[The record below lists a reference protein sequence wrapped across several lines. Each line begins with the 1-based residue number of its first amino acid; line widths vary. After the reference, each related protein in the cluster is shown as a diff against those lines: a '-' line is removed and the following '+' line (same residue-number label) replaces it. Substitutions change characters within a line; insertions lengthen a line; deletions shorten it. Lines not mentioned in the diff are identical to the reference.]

1 MATTPTPFAA
11 ATAGDVGG
19 PTAAEETGEP
29 MSLSSKLMT
38 ILAFVAVFTIV
49 LIAIFAMNLA
59 WGPSTSDDKSTDG
72 TVSGGAVEA
81 EADAETDTTDTSHS
95 YVRDYIGVVVSS
107 VMLIMLMP
115 GFYYANAIGKS
126 Q

>member
-1 MATTPTPFAA
+1 
-11 ATAGDVGG
+11 
-19 PTAAEETGEP
+19 

-59 WGPSTSDDKSTDG
+59 WRPAHAADDTTSTDPA
-72 TVSGGAVEA
+72 TD
-81 EADAETDTTDTSHS
+81 ADAASTSHS
-95 YVRDYIGVVVSS
+95 YVRDYIGVVVAS
-107 VMLIMLMP
+107 VMLVMLVP
-115 GFYYANAIGKS
+115 GFYYANSIGKP